1 MDLPLTMFVLTFVA
15 ALQTFTEKQR
25 LAGAR
30 ICAVRN
36 PCLPPPRF
44 RPKVAPSFATG
55 DTVAPFPAR
64 KWSPAKYRSGTGSRE
79 GFCHYNPEA

>member
-25 LAGAR
+25 LAGVR

-36 PCLPPPRF
+36 PGVRHRVLGQNFLQTVQAYSLLWHTASILFPSGSSTN
-44 RPKVAPSFATG
+44 AP
-55 DTVAPFPAR
+55 
-64 KWSPAKYRSGTGSRE
+64 
-79 GFCHYNPEA
+79 